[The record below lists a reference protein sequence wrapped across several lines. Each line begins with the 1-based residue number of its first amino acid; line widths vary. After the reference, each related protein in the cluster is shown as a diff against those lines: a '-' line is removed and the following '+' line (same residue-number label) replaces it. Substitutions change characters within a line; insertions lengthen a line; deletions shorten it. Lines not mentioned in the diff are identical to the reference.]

1 MRIPSHILY
10 PGMVLTLLGTSV
22 LMTMF
27 LLFSSRSDDGAQIM
41 PDYYEHAIAWD
52 SEEAVRRE
60 SRALNWRIT
69 LEFRD
74 NAQGVLSIIDHN
86 ARPVE
91 GLDAQVHLRR
101 PQYAED
107 LAVAELQP
115 APDASG
121 TYTFDAP
128 PSSAGYWDVIVEGE
142 YDGRPIHL
150 SHRQRVP

>member
-22 LMTMF
+22 LMSMF

-41 PDYYEHAIAWD
+41 PDYYDHAIQWD
-52 SEEAVRRE
+52 SEEAIRRE
-60 SRALNWRIT
+60 SRALNWNLT
-69 LEFRD
+69 LKFED
-74 NAQGVLSIIDHN
+74 NQRGVLNIHDQH
-86 ARPVE
+86 ARPVD

-101 PQYAED
+101 PQYADD
-107 LAVAELQP
+107 LAVAELEP

-121 TYTFDAP
+121 IYTFEAP
-128 PSSAGYWDVIVEGE
+128 PASAGYWDVIVEGE

-150 SHRQRVP
+150 SHRQRMP